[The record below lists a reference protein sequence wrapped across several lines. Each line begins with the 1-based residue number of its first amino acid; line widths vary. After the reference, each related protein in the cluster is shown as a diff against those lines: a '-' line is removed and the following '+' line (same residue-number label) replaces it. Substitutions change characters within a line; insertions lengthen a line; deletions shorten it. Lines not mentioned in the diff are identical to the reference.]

1 MCLTI
6 FFVFLIRNTD
16 DDKEAAEH
24 ISDDDLGLANGEDY
38 LHSMEVCS
46 LSLLLLLPIILL
58 TEQFAV
64 H

>member
-1 MCLTI
+1 VCLTI
-6 FFVFLIRNTD
+6 FFVFFIRHTD

-24 ISDDDLGLANGEDY
+24 ISDEDLGLPNDEDY
-38 LHSMEVCS
+38 LHSMKVCS
-46 LSLLLLLPIILL
+46 LFLLPLLPMILL